1 MRKIDKYILKNFIES
16 FNPIFFSLFFMVSI
30 IYFIKIAKITSII
43 KITFLEL
50 GELYLYILPRIIIYT
65 FPVVFF
71 IAITISLVKMSK
83 DNEITVIFSFGHDPK
98 KIAKFFGII
107 SALATIFLLI
117 NALFL
122 VPISKQLYNN
132 FVDVKKAEAKLNINA
147 MEFGQK
153 FSNWLVFIN
162 QSDKDN
168 SFKDIVMY
176 SKSLDKENFIIADK
190 ANISNHKGSLDL
202 TLKNGKAF
210 SIKKD
215 TIREIDYK
223 KLDITREQN
232 MEISSS
238 KGVFSYWK
246 KALIDNR
253 RAKDLSTFILI
264 SLLPITTFLLSIS
277 YGIYNSRYENNRS
290 YIYIFITI
298 LVYYVC
304 FYMLISINPFLAI
317 FLMPILTFS
326 ISYYI
331 FKKKILKR
339 Y

>member
-1 MRKIDKYILKNFIES
+1 MNKITRYILKNFIES

-71 IAITISLVKMSK
+71 IAIAMSFVKMSK
-83 DNEITVIFSFGHDPK
+83 DNEITVMFSFGYSPK
-98 KIAKFFGII
+98 KIVKIF
-107 SALATIFLLI
+107 ATISIFITAFLLM
-117 NALFL
+117 NAIFL

-132 FVDVKKAEAKLNINA
+132 FVDIKKAEAKLNINA

-162 QSDKDN
+162 KSDKQN
-168 SFKDIVMY
+168 SFEDIVMY
-176 SKSLDKENFIIADK
+176 SKEKNRENFILANK
-190 ANISNHKGSLDL
+190 ANISNKKGALE
-202 TLKNGKAF
+202 LKLKSGKVF
-210 SIKKD
+210 SIYQNDIKQ
-215 TIREIDYK
+215 TDYK
-223 KLDITREQN
+223 TLSITRYQN

-246 KALIDNR
+246 KALADKG
-253 RAKDLSTFILI
+253 RAKDFAIFILVSLFPI
-264 SLLPITTFLLSIS
+264 STFLLSIS
-277 YGIYNSRYENNRS
+277 FGIFNSRYENSNI
-290 YIYIFITI
+290 YVYIFATVLI
-298 LVYYVC
+298 YYVLMY
-304 FYMLISINPFLAI
+304 FLISVNPIMALIVVPTLTI
-317 FLMPILTFS
+317 FAS
-326 ISYYI
+326 IVT
-331 FKKKILKR
+331 FKKRILKR